1 MDSMIAEVRA
11 RSRLTPFPCDTESER
26 AFGRTHIATGI
37 PIRSRPVT
45 SATLVI
51 PSAEK
56 SGLTRVRV
64 STGSQTRTVPPRSR
78 FTRDHP
84 GGLSTVVRDVLNI
97 TADG

>member
-1 MDSMIAEVRA
+1 MIAEVRA

-51 PSAEK
+51 PSAGR
-56 SGLTRVRV
+56 SGLMRVWV
-64 STGSQTRTVPPRSR
+64 SAGSQARKVPPRSR
-78 FTRDHP
+78 FTRDHSWSISR
-84 GGLSTVVRDVLNI
+84 LFVMSAHVTADVLR
-97 TADG
+97 